1 MTDYMVD
8 METLER
14 VIKANEDQADLFTRK
29 ADRDKRLLASKEKIY
44 NHKLLSEHYT
54 KALKNRA
61 KELGLVD
68 KIELRS
74 ISFVGKQLEAS
85 YAAHYTLYINDNYV
99 ASFHAN
105 LQDIEKTLDNV
116 LTKLEEVVRS
126 AKIAARRL
134 EDDIHDIVGYESE

>member
-1 MTDYMVD
+1 MAEYMVD
-8 METLER
+8 TETLER
-14 VIKANEDQADLFTRK
+14 VIESNEDQADLFARK
-29 ADRDKRLLASKEKIY
+29 ANRNKRLLASKEEIY

-85 YAAHYTLYINDNYV
+85 YAAHYTLCINDNHV
-99 ASFHAN
+99 ASFHAD
-105 LQDIEKTLDNV
+105 LRGIEATLEKV
-116 LTKLEEVVRS
+116 LDKLEEVVRS
-126 AKIAARRL
+126 AKITARRL
-134 EDDIHDIVGYESE
+134 EDDIHDIIGYENK